1 MTLREELPQRTQ
13 DHGFTRINND
23 LHDEI
28 ESQIQVFLKSGGKIN
43 EVLPGVSGDL
53 EAPLKEKN
61 AIDRMKKMAFD
72 RARLKEHHAKG
83 EMLHIKYLPACK
95 TKEARFRFCHHAKV
109 MGYFPTLDEAIGFK
123 VKA

>member
-1 MTLREELPQRTQ
+1 MTLREGLPPRTQ
-13 DHGFTRINND
+13 EHPFSRINHE
-23 LHDEI
+23 LHEEIRSQVDEY
-28 ESQIQVFLKSGGKIN
+28 LKKVGKVKVIPQGASSD
-43 EVLPGVSGDL
+43 V
-53 EAPLKEKN
+53 EAPLRERN
-61 AIDRMKKMAFD
+61 QIDRMKKMEFD

-95 TKEARFRFCHHAKV
+95 SKEARFRFCHSAKV

>member
-1 MTLREELPQRTQ
+1 MTLREELPPRTQ
-13 DHGFTRINND
+13 EPCFSRINNA

-28 ESQIQVFLKSGGKIN
+28 SAQVEAFIKAGGQINPIPSGM
-43 EVLPGVSGDL
+43 SGDIDVPMR
-53 EAPLKEKN
+53 ERN
-61 AIDRMKKMAFD
+61 VIDRKKKMAID

-83 EMLHIKYLPACK
+83 ELLHIKYLPACK